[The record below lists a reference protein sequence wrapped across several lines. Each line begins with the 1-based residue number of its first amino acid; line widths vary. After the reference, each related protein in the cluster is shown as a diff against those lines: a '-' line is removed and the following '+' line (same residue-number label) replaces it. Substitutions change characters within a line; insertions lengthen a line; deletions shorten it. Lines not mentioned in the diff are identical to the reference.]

1 MAYKHTVYIPQ
12 HDNDHSESSYVRA
25 PTIKSTLVEA
35 FVVNFGGATVT
46 EGYGYY
52 KMSDGFTV
60 EDKVWIVQTIADVP
74 SIDGIL
80 AFHITNIKNVLK
92 QESVLYTVES
102 FNNVTFVS

>member
-12 HDNDHSESSYVRA
+12 HDNDHSESSYVLA

-52 KMSDGFTV
+52 KMSDGIRSGLFRLSVMFLPLMVSLPFTLP
-60 EDKVWIVQTIADVP
+60 I
-74 SIDGIL
+74 SRM
-80 AFHITNIKNVLK
+80 F
-92 QESVLYTVES
+92 
-102 FNNVTFVS
+102 